1 MKEKS
6 VSIQEASSIHQGQ
19 AIAQYRKAKKWSQ
32 SDLAEAL
39 HVDVRTVQR
48 METQN
53 MIKSIER
60 RQLLIGLLGIPAALL
75 ALEGELPK
83 TSRVHININKDQM
96 SFLED
101 IMTTRWDMYHTGGTV
116 RAAQGLD
123 VWIREITSFSKSAQG
138 STWHI
143 RTLSL
148 LCMSYQLKSCL
159 ARDMMDYNQAHL
171 AFRKA
176 YTIAKELN
184 DPELM
189 GSALAREGVTF
200 IQQEAPIEATKYL
213 SGALNN
219 INHLG
224 LPDLRGYT
232 LQALSEAYAK
242 SQQPNEC
249 WQSVR
254 LAERILER
262 PGDLTEQS
270 RCRFSTASITAQKG
284 VNAVL
289 LHDYERAISL
299 IDKSLISY
307 DPTFIRGR
315 ARLTAQKAEAYQGLG
330 LIDTCAITAEE
341 ALNLAKSVGSNKT
354 TARINVLYS
363 NLTQSSWRKEPSIA
377 RLGALLR

>member
-1 MKEKS
+1 
-6 VSIQEASSIHQGQ
+6 
-19 AIAQYRKAKKWSQ
+19 
-32 SDLAEAL
+32 
-39 HVDVRTVQR
+39 
-48 METQN
+48 
-53 MIKSIER
+53 
-60 RQLLIGLLGIPAALL
+60 
-75 ALEGELPK
+75 
-83 TSRVHININKDQM
+83 M

-101 IMTTRWDMYHTGGTV
+101 VMTTRWDMYHTGGTV
-116 RAAQGLD
+116 RAAQGID
-123 VWIREITSFSKSAQG
+123 VWIREITTFSKSTQG
-138 STWHI
+138 STWHR

-184 DPELM
+184 DPELL

-200 IQQEAPIEATKYL
+200 IQQEAPLEATKYL
-213 SGALNN
+213 RGALNN
-219 INHLG
+219 INQSG
-224 LPDLRGYT
+224 LPNLRGYT

-242 SQQPNEC
+242 SQQSNEC

-262 PGDLTEQS
+262 PRDSLEQS
-270 RCRFSTASITAQKG
+270 RSRFSTASILAQKG

-299 IDKSLISY
+299 IEKSLISY

-330 LIDTCAITAEE
+330 LIDECAITAEE

-354 TARINVLYS
+354 TARINALYS
-363 NLTQSSWRKEPSIA
+363 SLVQTPWRKEPGIA